1 MYSRTGLLTSFMEEL
16 MRTKSL
22 VLALFMATCLQG
34 CKTVDNVSD
43 EKLAKGIG
51 VVSKGAAQYGLGY
64 VLKKNPDKALAI
76 ADGARIAVEVLR
88 ETILPAFTG
97 AETEG
102 VLRSAVDTALQE
114 LSDKLDPSMML
125 AVQLAIDIISTRIQL
140 PENPLDKIDERTRL
154 AIVAAVR
161 GLADGFEAGGAA
173 APPTTRETAPAAL
186 SWPKP

>member
-1 MYSRTGLLTSFMEEL
+1 M
-16 MRTKSL
+16 
-22 VLALFMATCLQG
+22 LFLATCLQG
-34 CKTVDNVSD
+34 CTTIENVSD

-51 VVSKGAAQYGLGY
+51 VVSKGAAQFGLGY
-64 VLKKNPDKALAI
+64 VLKNYPEEASAI
-76 ADGARIAVEVLR
+76 ADGARIAVKALR

-97 AETEG
+97 TDTEG

-114 LSDKLDPSMML
+114 LSDKLEPSMML

-173 APPTTRETAPAAL
+173 APPTNRETAPAAL